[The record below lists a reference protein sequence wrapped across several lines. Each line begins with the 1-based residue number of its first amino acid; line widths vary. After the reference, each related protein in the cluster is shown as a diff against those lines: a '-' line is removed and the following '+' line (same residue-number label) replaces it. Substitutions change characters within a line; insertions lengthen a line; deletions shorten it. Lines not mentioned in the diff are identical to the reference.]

1 MGVPRFGVA
10 YPGGSV
16 DTRAW
21 STARPGCAMGRDDAP
36 RRVCNIFV
44 TFGKPL
50 LQSITAPIFWMGLV
64 A

>member
-1 MGVPRFGVA
+1 MGMPRFGVA

-21 STARPGCAMGRDDAP
+21 STARPGCAMGRDDTA

-44 TFGKPL
+44 TFGQPL
-50 LQSITAPIFWMGLV
+50 LRRIPAPLFWWQLV